1 MSPAGTG
8 AAATV
13 SESLAETWSGRVGGY
28 LKLRRSLGFDLAWHE
43 HLLRQFTTDLTAS
56 GIAVLTVADAV
67 AWAGALPA
75 GQTHRPV
82 TRATVRLTAIRGF
95 ATYLH
100 SLDPVHEVPPRDVF
114 GWRKTRPAPYIYTSE
129 EIDALLAV
137 CTGLNRYGRRNL
149 YPVLFGLIAATG
161 LRLGEALG
169 LGRDEVDLTDGI
181 LTITRGKS
189 RDPRLV
195 PLHPTTTDA
204 LRDYADRIAPTRLNG
219 QVSQTG
225 GGGAR
230 FFTLPGGA
238 PLPPCNVHH
247 AFRQITTSA
256 GLRTEQVRP
265 RIHDLRHTF
274 AVNTLLG
281 WYRDGL
287 DVAARMP
294 VLSTYL
300 GHTHPAN
307 TYWYLTATPE
317 LMAHA
322 AGRLATSQ
330 GGDLEGVSAS

>member
-1 MSPAGTG
+1 MSRTDTN
-8 AAATV
+8 AAASVAVGFLTHR
-13 SESLAETWSGRVGGY
+13 LMDTWTGHVEGY
-28 LKLRRSLGFDLAWHE
+28 LKLRRSLGFDLARDE
-43 HLLRQFTTDLTAS
+43 HLLRRFTADLAAS
-56 GIAVLTVADAV
+56 GTAVLRVADAV

-75 GQTHRPV
+75 GQVHRPL

-114 GWRKTRPAPYIYTSE
+114 GWRKTRPAPYIYTPE
-129 EIDALLAV
+129 EIEGLLDACARMI
-137 CTGLNRYGRRNL
+137 RYGRRHL

-169 LGRDEVDLTDGI
+169 LGIDEVDLEDGM

-189 RDPRLV
+189 RNPRLV
-195 PLHPTTTDA
+195 PLHSTTTGV
-204 LRDYADRIAPTRLNG
+204 LREYADKIVPTRRPNAQSG
-219 QVSQTG
+219 QRG
-225 GGGAR
+225 GRAR
-230 FFTLPGGA
+230 FFTLPGGG

-247 AFRQITTSA
+247 AFRQVTTWT
-256 GLRTEQVRP
+256 GIRTEHVWP

-317 LMAHA
+317 LMAYA
-322 AGRLATSQ
+322 AGRLALSEA
-330 GGDLEGVSAS
+330 GAR

>member
-1 MSPAGTG
+1 MSAPIKNTNASSDM
-8 AAATV
+8 AAAWWADQV
-13 SESLAETWSGRVGGY
+13 ADY
-28 LKLRRSLGFDLAWHE
+28 LRLRRSLGFKLAWDE
-43 HLLRQFTTDLTAS
+43 HLLNRFTAFLAS
-56 GIAVLTVADAV
+56 REVRVVTVADAV
-67 AWAGALPA
+67 AWSAALPA
-75 GQTHRPV
+75 GQTQRPL
-82 TRATVRLTAIRGF
+82 TRASVRLTAIRGF

-100 SLDPVHEVPPRDVF
+100 SLDPEHEIPPRDLF
-114 GWRKTRPAPYIYTSE
+114 RWRKTRPAPYLYTAE
-129 EIDALLAV
+129 QVQALLDA
-137 CTGLNRYGRRNL
+137 CAGMIRYGRRDL

-169 LGRDEVDLTDGI
+169 LGVDEVDFDQGI

-195 PLHPTTTDA
+195 PLHPSTTTA
-204 LRDYADRIAPTRLNG
+204 LRDYAERVAPTRRSRSTRTSG
-219 QVSQTG
+219 PS

-230 FFTLPGGA
+230 FFTLPGGG

-247 AFRQITTSA
+247 AFREVTTRTGA
-256 GLRTEQVRP
+256 RTETVWP

-287 DVAARMP
+287 DVAAMMP

-300 GHTHPAN
+300 GHTKPAN

-317 LMAHA
+317 LLSFA
-322 AGRLATSQ
+322 AGRLAMSEA
-330 GGDLEGVSAS
+330 GEL